1 MSQPLRAAVV
11 LVAAGSG
18 SRVGAATNKV
28 LLPLHG
34 VPVLAWSLRTVCSLS
49 YVDQVVLVVRE
60 DDVDAVRDL
69 AERYLPEGRRRSW

>member
-1 MSQPLRAAVV
+1 MPAAPTVAVV

-34 VPVLAWSLRTVCSLS
+34 VPVLAWSLRTVLGLA
-49 YVDQVVLVVRE
+49 YVDRVVVVVRDE
-60 DDVDAVRDL
+60 DRDAVGHL
-69 AERYLPEGRRRSW
+69 VT